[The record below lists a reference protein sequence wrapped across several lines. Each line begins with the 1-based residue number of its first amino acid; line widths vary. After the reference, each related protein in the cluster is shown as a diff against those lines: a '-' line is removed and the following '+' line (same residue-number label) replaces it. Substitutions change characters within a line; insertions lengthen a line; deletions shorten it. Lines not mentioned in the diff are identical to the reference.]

1 MDIPQHERGTLSLE
15 AHTHEAKLAFHHVCR
30 RQMDKMDSIG
40 HAATMDGM
48 DSMDSKDLRGLC
60 WSVWTSRNMNVEFCF
75 CEARTHEIK
84 LAFHHVRQLDKQG
97 GLHRPRSSHGGH
109 GLHGQQGLTWTV
121 LDCMDIPQHERGTL
135 LRGAHTHT
143 HTRSKAVIP
152 SCLPSTDGQDG
163 QLPSTDGQG
172 GLLRPRNNHGQH
184 GLRGQQGPTRTSA
197 T

>member
-40 HAATMDGM
+40 HAATMDDW
-48 DSMDSKDLRGLC
+48 DSMESE
-60 WSVWTSRNMNVEFCF
+60 WTSRNMNVEFCF
-75 CEARTHEIK
+75 CEAGTHELK
-84 LAFHHVRQLDKQG
+84 LAFHHVRQLDKVDSIG
-97 GLHRPRSSHGGH
+97 HAAGMEDMDCMYSKDLPGLW
-109 GLHGQQGLTWTV
+109 WTV
-121 LDCMDIPQHERGTL
+121 WTSRNMNVEHCFNEV
-135 LRGAHTHT
+135 HT

-163 QLPSTDGQG
+163 QLPSTDEQG
-172 GLLRPRNNHGQH
+172 GLLRPCNNHGQH